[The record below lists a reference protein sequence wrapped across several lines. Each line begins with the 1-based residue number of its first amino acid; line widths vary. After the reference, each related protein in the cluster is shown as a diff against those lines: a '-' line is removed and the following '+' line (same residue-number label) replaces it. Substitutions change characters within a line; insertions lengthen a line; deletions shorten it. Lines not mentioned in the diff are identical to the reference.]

1 MRADCQGSTRE
12 VRMSPVLLGIAALIL
27 LSRLV
32 QARDRRTAREDF
44 APYFNWVRNG
54 RHA

>member
-1 MRADCQGSTRE
+1 
-12 VRMSPVLLGIAALIL
+12 MSLLLGIAALFALTRFI
-27 LSRLV
+27 
-32 QARDRRTAREDF
+32 QARDRRTAREDY